1 MKMHHWSDS
10 PTLRFT
16 APVIAEN
23 MATTS
28 INMVVSSII
37 GGISASA
44 LAGVGLVNSFLNV
57 ITAAAA
63 FLTTGAAVL
72 VARIAGEG
80 DERETSRAV
89 GQAFL
94 LAVLFGVAIM
104 AICEIL
110 SAPIVKLMMNSSDE
124 NVLREGLIYY
134 RTMIASFPLLLIA
147 NTMGG
152 ALRATGD
159 AAPVMRGMIVMN
171 LVQLLCVWLFVGRM
185 GMEVAGAGLAHGV
198 CRLTG
203 AGLMIFACATGHR
216 KFRFRIRTA
225 LKPDRALIK
234 RISRLGIPTM
244 TESVSVQ
251 LAYLIANSMAM
262 GLGTHEAGVYQV
274 ANTLNSFTSLP
285 QSISSVAVITLVGQA
300 LGAKYYQRARKLQRN
315 VLTVALICSMMLATA
330 IAAFGFPLAGLYTRD
345 ASVQAESARL
355 MWLMTGFAL
364 FGTIL
369 NANDPVLRTA
379 GDVKYVMAY
388 TMFSVWLVRLPLT
401 YLMAYVLKWGA
412 FGVQLANILSL
423 AVRAAFDLCRI
434 HKGKWLYLKV

>member
-110 SAPIVKLMMNSSDE
+110 SAPIQMWKISLKL
-124 NVLREGLIYY
+124 
-134 RTMIASFPLLLIA
+134 P
-147 NTMGG
+147 
-152 ALRATGD
+152 
-159 AAPVMRGMIVMN
+159 
-171 LVQLLCVWLFVGRM
+171 WL
-185 GMEVAGAGLAHGV
+185 
-198 CRLTG
+198 
-203 AGLMIFACATGHR
+203 
-216 KFRFRIRTA
+216 
-225 LKPDRALIK
+225 
-234 RISRLGIPTM
+234 
-244 TESVSVQ
+244 
-251 LAYLIANSMAM
+251 
-262 GLGTHEAGVYQV
+262 
-274 ANTLNSFTSLP
+274 
-285 QSISSVAVITLVGQA
+285 
-300 LGAKYYQRARKLQRN
+300 ARKRGQMELASSTR
-315 VLTVALICSMMLATA
+315 CS
-330 IAAFGFPLAGLYTRD
+330 G
-345 ASVQAESARL
+345 
-355 MWLMTGFAL
+355 
-364 FGTIL
+364 
-369 NANDPVLRTA
+369 
-379 GDVKYVMAY
+379 
-388 TMFSVWLVRLPLT
+388 
-401 YLMAYVLKWGA
+401 
-412 FGVQLANILSL
+412 
-423 AVRAAFDLCRI
+423 
-434 HKGKWLYLKV
+434 

>member
-225 LKPDRALIK
+225 LKPDRALIR

-300 LGAKYYQRARKLQRN
+300 LGAKDYQRAGKLQRN
-315 VLTVALICSMMLATA
+315 VLTVALICSMTLATA

-379 GDVKYVMAY
+379 GDVKYVMLY
-388 TMFSVWLVRLPLT
+388 TMGAVWLVRLPLT
-401 YLMAYVLKWGA
+401 YLMAYVLNMGA

-423 AVRAAFDLCRI
+423 VVRTAFDLCRI

>member
-1 MKMHHWSDS
+1 MHHWSDS

-104 AICEIL
+104 AACEIF

-159 AAPVMRGMIVMN
+159 AAPVMRGMVVMN

-300 LGAKYYQRARKLQRN
+300 LGAKDYQRAKKLQRN
-315 VLTVALICSMMLATA
+315 VLTVALICSMTLAAA

-379 GDVKYVMAY
+379 GDVKYVMIY

-423 AVRAAFDLCRI
+423 AVRSTFDLCRI

>member
-147 NTMGG
+147 NTMCG

-159 AAPVMRGMIVMN
+159 AA
-171 LVQLLCVWLFVGRM
+171 LS
-185 GMEVAGAGLAHGV
+185 
-198 CRLTG
+198 
-203 AGLMIFACATGHR
+203 CA
-216 KFRFRIRTA
+216 
-225 LKPDRALIK
+225 
-234 RISRLGIPTM
+234 
-244 TESVSVQ
+244 E
-251 LAYLIANSMAM
+251 
-262 GLGTHEAGVYQV
+262 
-274 ANTLNSFTSLP
+274 
-285 QSISSVAVITLVGQA
+285 
-300 LGAKYYQRARKLQRN
+300 
-315 VLTVALICSMMLATA
+315 
-330 IAAFGFPLAGLYTRD
+330 
-345 ASVQAESARL
+345 
-355 MWLMTGFAL
+355 
-364 FGTIL
+364 
-369 NANDPVLRTA
+369 
-379 GDVKYVMAY
+379 
-388 TMFSVWLVRLPLT
+388 
-401 YLMAYVLKWGA
+401 
-412 FGVQLANILSL
+412 
-423 AVRAAFDLCRI
+423 
-434 HKGKWLYLKV
+434 

>member
-1 MKMHHWSDS
+1 M
-10 PTLRFT
+10 
-16 APVIAEN
+16 
-23 MATTS
+23 
-28 INMVVSSII
+28 
-37 GGISASA
+37 
-44 LAGVGLVNSFLNV
+44 
-57 ITAAAA
+57 
-63 FLTTGAAVL
+63 
-72 VARIAGEG
+72 
-80 DERETSRAV
+80 
-89 GQAFL
+89 
-94 LAVLFGVAIM
+94 
-104 AICEIL
+104 
-110 SAPIVKLMMNSSDE
+110 
-124 NVLREGLIYY
+124 
-134 RTMIASFPLLLIA
+134 
-147 NTMGG
+147 
-152 ALRATGD
+152 
-159 AAPVMRGMIVMN
+159 
-171 LVQLLCVWLFVGRM
+171 
-185 GMEVAGAGLAHGV
+185 
-198 CRLTG
+198 
-203 AGLMIFACATGHR
+203 
-216 KFRFRIRTA
+216 
-225 LKPDRALIK
+225 LIK

-300 LGAKYYQRARKLQRN
+300 LGAKDYQRARKLQRN

-330 IAAFGFPLAGLYTRD
+330 IAAFGFPLAGLYTRNV
-345 ASVQAESARL
+345 SVQAESARL

-379 GDVKYVMAY
+379 GDVKYVMFY

-401 YLMAYVLKWGA
+401 YLMAYALKWGA

>member
-1 MKMHHWSDS
+1 MRHWPEN
-10 PTLRFT
+10 PTLRFA

-23 MATTS
+23 LATTS

-37 GGISASA
+37 GGISVSA

-274 ANTLNSFTSLP
+274 ANTLNSFSSLP
-285 QSISSVAVITLVGQA
+285 QSISSVTVITLVGQA
-300 LGAKYYQRARKLQRN
+300 LGARDYDRAKKLQRS
-315 VLTVALICSMMLATA
+315 VLGVALACSMALSIA
-330 IAAFGFPLAGLYTRD
+330 IAAFALPLAGLYTRD

-379 GDVKYVMAY
+379 GDVKYVMLY
-388 TMFSVWLVRLPLT
+388 TMGAVWLVRLPLT
-401 YLMAYVLKWGA
+401 YLMAYALDMGA

-423 AVRAAFDLCRI
+423 VVRTAFDLCRI
-434 HKGKWLYLKV
+434 RRGNWLYLKV

>member
-1 MKMHHWSDS
+1 MHHWSDS

-16 APVIAEN
+16 VPVIAEN

-80 DERETSRAV
+80 DEHETSRAV

-203 AGLMIFACATGHR
+203 AGLIKMYPRKWTDERVQNPDMKTIRVHR
-216 KFRFRIRTA
+216 IPFCGQV
-225 LKPDRALIK
+225 RAK
-234 RISRLGIPTM
+234 
-244 TESVSVQ
+244 
-251 LAYLIANSMAM
+251 
-262 GLGTHEAGVYQV
+262 
-274 ANTLNSFTSLP
+274 TLNS
-285 QSISSVAVITLVGQA
+285 GQI
-300 LGAKYYQRARKLQRN
+300 GCEKLD
-315 VLTVALICSMMLATA
+315 S
-330 IAAFGFPLAGLYTRD
+330 
-345 ASVQAESARL
+345 AE
-355 MWLMTGFAL
+355 T
-364 FGTIL
+364 
-369 NANDPVLRTA
+369 
-379 GDVKYVMAY
+379 DVYNCIIKE
-388 TMFSVWLVRLPLT
+388 
-401 YLMAYVLKWGA
+401 G
-412 FGVQLANILSL
+412 
-423 AVRAAFDLCRI
+423 
-434 HKGKWLYLKV
+434 